1 MTKFSLRYK
10 SLISRLLKSRK
21 NKIDAPFATQIVLK
35 KKSCDNEIIVSN
47 ENKCKDL
54 KKLEILVRGSGNKVV
69 IGGNLTIEE
78 SCQITINGNNN
89 TVILEDN
96 IGVWLRA
103 DLRISTECQN
113 GSIQI
118 GSGTSIWDAEI
129 LNLDSGSSISIGS
142 DCMISKGVAIQNS
155 DQHVLLSDGRVCNR
169 AQKLCIGNHVWI
181 GMNVSILKNAMIPDG
196 AVIGRGAI
204 VAGRFEEPNCVIV
217 GVPARIVKRN
227 IRWTRGRVN
236 DYEG

>member
-1 MTKFSLRYK
+1 MTNFSLRYK
-10 SLISRLLKSRK
+10 TLISRLFKSRK
-21 NKIDAPFATQIVLK
+21 NKINAPFATQIVLQ
-35 KKSCDNEIIVSN
+35 KSSRDNEIIVSN

-54 KKLEILVRGSGNKVV
+54 KKLKILIRGNENRVV
-69 IGGNLTIEE
+69 IGKNLTIKE

-118 GSGTSIWDAEI
+118 GNGTSIWDAEV
-129 LNLDSGSSISIGS
+129 LNIDSGSSISIGS

-155 DQHVLLSDGRVCNR
+155 DQHVILSNGQVCNR
-169 AQKLCIGNHVWI
+169 AQKLCIGNHVWV
-181 GMNVSILKNAMIPDG
+181 GANVSILKNTIIPEG

-204 VAGRFEEPNCVIV
+204 VAGRFEEPNSVIV
-217 GVPARIVKRN
+217 GVPARVVKRN
-227 IRWTRGRVN
+227 IRWERGRVN
-236 DYEG
+236 DYEV